1 MSSKLQ
7 ESNHKMSDNGVIPQK
22 KSGQPLRQKPRG
34 NAEIFNYGPGLP
46 SLENGRKQGKV
57 YVLKLPETT
66 TPLLS
71 CVHAISLGTSN

>member
-34 NAEIFNYGPGLP
+34 NAEIFNYGPGLL
-46 SLENGRKQGKV
+46 SLEIGRKRGKFT
-57 YVLKLPETT
+57 YLSNQKQ
-66 TPLLS
+66 LLL
-71 CVHAISLGTSN
+71 CYHPAAWCRSNIK